1 AGQDEKGTIVARLK
15 EYGLTVHSYGFRN
28 YGGYEGIESELAVG
42 DLIKLFS
49 AENVCE
55 SGTTAN
61 DCVLYEPAAEWLDKQ
76 FKMLANG
83 HCDGLAMTSLRFWLG
98 LPFAGKSAP
107 ADWQSGAS
115 KVSELQ
121 RNEAVENY
129 VAHIHVMQ

>member
-1 AGQDEKGTIVARLK
+1 TSRSLISAAVLVLLAAGLFWAPGSTAIVKTPAPAGQDEKGTIVARLK

-42 DLIKLFS
+42 DLIKLFG

-83 HCDGLAMTSLRFWLG
+83 HCDGLAMTRLPFWLG
-98 LPFAGKSAP
+98 L
-107 ADWQSGAS
+107 
-115 KVSELQ
+115 
-121 RNEAVENY
+121 
-129 VAHIHVMQ
+129 